1 MNEYPIVDKKIQ
13 KDMYV
18 DDLVSE
24 GTNLFQVENLNQE
37 SIELFF

>member
-13 KDMYV
+13 KDMHV

>member
-24 GTNLFQVENLNQE
+24 GTSLFQVENLNQ
-37 SIELFF
+37 

>member
-1 MNEYPIVDKKIQ
+1 MNEHPIVDKKIQ

>member
-1 MNEYPIVDKKIQ
+1 MNKYPIVDKKIQ
-13 KDMYV
+13 KVMYV

-24 GTNLFQVENLNQE
+24 GTNLFQVENLKQE